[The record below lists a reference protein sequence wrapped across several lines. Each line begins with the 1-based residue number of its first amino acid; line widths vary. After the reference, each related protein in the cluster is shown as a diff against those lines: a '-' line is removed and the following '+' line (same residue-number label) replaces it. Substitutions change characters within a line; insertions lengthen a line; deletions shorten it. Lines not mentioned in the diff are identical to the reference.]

1 MNGRQRIESLIT
13 VNPRGRHLTL
23 GEPQLSP
30 LPNGAIRTSHLGLLW
45 NGVTM
50 RRIHR
55 IPGMAVTV
63 LGVHPV

>member
-13 VNPRGRHLTL
+13 VNPRGSHLTL

-30 LPNGAIRTSHLGLLW
+30 LPYGAIRTSHLGWLW

-55 IPGMAVTV
+55 IRGMAVTA
-63 LGVHPV
+63 LGAHPV